1 MLANKT
7 NGRKKRPRV
16 NAVHLGHS
24 FSNRSGKQ
32 TQTKSSQIKIKDKF
46 DGMLDCRLLRLEKQ
60 EQVEEKEGKSHISA
74 GGSISLQR
82 MLSQIH
88 AENKVNIIEQ
98 MKVVIDQILNPFCS
112 GRGQRKNIPD
122 AEKETDQK
130 GAKEQGMKRIF
141 EAGRFFGRKC
151 REKLQ
156 QKPAYKNPDHQSRN
170 IPKMKINIPIRGE
183 IRSKRNLARTA
194 QMIKQIENLQGK
206 QPGKKKSAKIFAEEG
221 RKG

>member
-1 MLANKT
+1 MLANKA
-7 NGRKKRPRV
+7 NGRKQSMRSRACYACK
-16 NAVHLGHS
+16 A
-24 FSNRSGKQ
+24 FFNRSGKQ

-60 EQVEEKEGKSHISA
+60 EQVEGKEGKSHISA

-98 MKVVIDQILNPFCS
+98 MKVVIDQILSPFCS
-112 GRGQRKNIPD
+112 GRGQRQNIPD

-141 EAGRFFGRKC
+141 GAG
-151 REKLQ
+151 
-156 QKPAYKNPDHQSRN
+156 
-170 IPKMKINIPIRGE
+170 
-183 IRSKRNLARTA
+183 
-194 QMIKQIENLQGK
+194 
-206 QPGKKKSAKIFAEEG
+206 
-221 RKG
+221 